1 MQKNA
6 KTEKLIHFSEY
17 TSPEW
22 YEQQLAQDWYFAD
35 MEGEYMIMRKMSE
48 NGYGDITA
56 QQASIMKYAT
66 IWELN
71 KSQLQVL
78 LGKDYKEEAFK
89 DWEQRRQKPLEEYKA
104 WASGRV

>member
-1 MQKNA
+1 MEKNA

-35 MEGEYMIMRKMSE
+35 MDGEYMIMRKMSQ

-56 QQASIMKYAT
+56 QQASMMKYAT

-78 LGKDYKEEAFK
+78 LGKDYREELFK
-89 DWEQRRQKPLEEYKA
+89 DWEQQRQKPLQEYKA
-104 WASGRV
+104 WASRRA

>member
-1 MQKNA
+1 MSK
-6 KTEKLIHFSEY
+6 EKKIHFSEY